1 MPHNKEKP
9 KEKPK
14 EKLKGTALVTGGAV
28 RLGKVFALSLAEAGY
43 NLAIHYNSSSDEAKA
58 TALEAKKSGVE
69 CEIFQFDFSQGNEVC
84 ELISTVRSRFSD
96 LNVLINS
103 ASAYDQATMMETP
116 EAVLEKQFKINFQ
129 TPYFLTKAF
138 AQQCKTGNV
147 INIIDN
153 KIAFNQYHYSAYLL
167 SKKALADFTKLA
179 AVELAPDVRVNGLA
193 PGVVLP
199 ANVRTQDYVDWRVQ
213 GIPVKRQGE
222 ANNINQAL
230 HYILTNDFV
239 CGQILTVDGGESLTN
254 IGQNAASY
262 E

>member
-1 MPHNKEKP
+1 
-9 KEKPK
+9 
-14 EKLKGTALVTGGAV
+14 
-28 RLGKVFALSLAEAGY
+28 
-43 NLAIHYNSSSDEAKA
+43 
-58 TALEAKKSGVE
+58 
-69 CEIFQFDFSQGNEVC
+69 
-84 ELISTVRSRFSD
+84 
-96 LNVLINS
+96 
-103 ASAYDQATMMETP
+103 MMETP
-116 EAVLEKQFKINFQ
+116 ETILEKQFKINFQ

-167 SKKALADFTKLA
+167 FKKALADFTKLA

-199 ANVRTQDYVDWRVQ
+199 ASVRTQDYVDWRVQ

-222 ANNINQAL
+222 VNNITQAL

-239 CGQILTVDGGESLTN
+239 CGQILTVDGGESLAN